1 MTQQID
7 PRIHVDLTHWRSFER
22 LGKSISFLPKQK
34 VGSILN
40 GQHASRMKGRGLNFE
55 ELRHYSMGDDIRTID
70 WKVTARTQTPYVRVY
85 TEERDRPVFLVVD
98 QRMSM
103 FFGSELNMKSVTAAE
118 AAALAAFAVRAK
130 GDRVGGIIFNDHDL
144 VEHRPRTSRGALNRF
159 LSSLATANGA
169 LSADAPTNE
178 IMPLN
183 APLKAA
189 ARIVKTN
196 ALVLVFSDFDGMDGN
211 TEKLLSRLSQKNEV
225 VLFSVSDPLKDE
237 LPDLKNLVVTDGELQ
252 VLLDVET
259 ENTRVRLEEFT
270 SGRLAALL
278 SISKKYGVPVVPLS
292 SAKETLSQ
300 ILYLFG
306 ARRGQR

>member
-7 PRIHVDLTHWRSFER
+7 PRIHVDLTHLRSFER

-34 VGSILN
+34 VRSILN

-55 ELRHYSMGDDIRTID
+55 ELRHYSRGDDIRTID

-103 FFGSELNMKSVTAAE
+103 FFGSQLNMKSVTAAE

-130 GDRVGGIIFNDHDL
+130 GDRVGGIIFNDHNL
-144 VEHRPRTSRGALNRF
+144 VEHRPRASRSALNRF
-159 LSSLATANGA
+159 LNSLATANCA
-169 LSADAPTNE
+169 LSADAPTQE
-178 IMPLN
+178 IMPFN
-183 APLKAA
+183 TPLAA
-189 ARIVKTN
+189 AAQIVKTN
-196 ALVLVFSDFDGMDGN
+196 ALVLVFSDFDGMDGD
-211 TEKLLSRLSQKNEV
+211 TEKLLSRLAQKNEV
-225 VLFSVSDPLKDE
+225 ILFSVSDPLKDKF
-237 LPDLKNLVVTDGELQ
+237 PDLKNLVVTDGELQ
-252 VLLDVET
+252 VFLDFET

-270 SGRLAALL
+270 AGRLATLL
-278 SISKKYGVPVVPLS
+278 SISKKYGLPVVPLS

-300 ILYLFG
+300 ILYMFG

>member
-1 MTQQID
+1 
-7 PRIHVDLTHWRSFER
+7 
-22 LGKSISFLPKQK
+22 
-34 VGSILN
+34 
-40 GQHASRMKGRGLNFE
+40 
-55 ELRHYSMGDDIRTID
+55 
-70 WKVTARTQTPYVRVY
+70 
-85 TEERDRPVFLVVD
+85 
-98 QRMSM
+98 M

-144 VEHRPRTSRGALNRF
+144 VEHRPRTSRAALNRF
-159 LSSLATANGA
+159 LSSLATANCA
-169 LSADAPTNE
+169 LSADAPTQE
-178 IMPLN
+178 IMPFN
-183 APLKAA
+183 TPLESA

-196 ALVLVFSDFDGMDGN
+196 ALVLVFSDFDGMDGD

-225 VLFSVSDPLKDE
+225 VLFSVSDPLKDKF
-237 LPDLKNLVVTDGELQ
+237 PDLKNLVVTDGELQ

-270 SGRLAALL
+270 SGRLADLL

>member
-7 PRIHVDLTHWRSFER
+7 PRIHVDLAHLRSFER

-34 VGSILN
+34 ARSILN

-55 ELRHYSMGDDIRTID
+55 ELRHYSRGDDIRTID

-103 FFGSELNMKSVTAAE
+103 FFGSQLNMKSVTAAE

-144 VEHRPRTSRGALNRF
+144 VEHRPRASKDALNR
-159 LSSLATANGA
+159 LLNSLATANCA
-169 LSADAPTNE
+169 LSANASTQE
-178 IMPLN
+178 IMPIN
-183 APLKAA
+183 TPLEAA

-196 ALVLVFSDFDGMDGN
+196 ALVLVFSDFDGMDGD

-225 VLFSVSDPLKDE
+225 ILFSVSDPLKDKF
-237 LPDLKNLVVTDGELQ
+237 PDLKNLVVTDGELQ
-252 VLLDVET
+252 VFLDVET

-270 SGRLAALL
+270 AGRLATLL
-278 SISKKYGVPVVPLS
+278 LISKKYGLPVVPLS

-300 ILYLFG
+300 ILYMFG